1 MIRVMIVDDQRI
13 LLEGLLHLF
22 EKTGKIE
29 VVKILQL
36 SEVAEVAAQV
46 LQPDI
51 ILMDICMEGRTSGI
65 EVTRRIKKALP
76 RQKIIIMTG
85 FADVHFVEMAREA
98 GADSF
103 IYKES
108 SAADFV
114 DTMERTLKGEHLFP
128 DVKERTTFGLHHAR
142 LTKRELDILRLV
154 CRNKSFQE
162 IADTLHIS
170 R

>member
-65 EVTRRIKKALP
+65 EVTRRIKKSTSPAENHHHDRLRRRPLRGNGP
-76 RQKIIIMTG
+76 RGRRRQ
-85 FADVHFVEMAREA
+85 
-98 GADSF
+98 
-103 IYKES
+103 
-108 SAADFV
+108 
-114 DTMERTLKGEHLFP
+114 LHLQR
-128 DVKERTTFGLHHAR
+128 KQRRRLRGHHG
-142 LTKRELDILRLV
+142 T
-154 CRNKSFQE
+154 
-162 IADTLHIS
+162 HP
-170 R
+170 

>member
-114 DTMERTLKGEHLFP
+114 DTMERTLKGEHRKNEP
-128 DVKERTTFGLHHAR
+128 PSASIMPASPKENWTSSAWYAETNPTRKS
-142 LTKRELDILRLV
+142 LTPSTSPE
-154 CRNKSFQE
+154 
-162 IADTLHIS
+162 AP
-170 R
+170 

>member
-51 ILMDICMEGRTSGI
+51 ILMDI
-65 EVTRRIKKALP
+65 
-76 RQKIIIMTG
+76 
-85 FADVHFVEMAREA
+85 
-98 GADSF
+98 
-103 IYKES
+103 
-108 SAADFV
+108 
-114 DTMERTLKGEHLFP
+114 
-128 DVKERTTFGLHHAR
+128 
-142 LTKRELDILRLV
+142 
-154 CRNKSFQE
+154 
-162 IADTLHIS
+162 
-170 R
+170 

>member
-51 ILMDICMEGRTSGI
+51 ILMDICMEGRTSAA
-65 EVTRRIKKALP
+65 AL
-76 RQKIIIMTG
+76 K
-85 FADVHFVEMAREA
+85 
-98 GADSF
+98 S
-103 IYKES
+103 
-108 SAADFV
+108 
-114 DTMERTLKGEHLFP
+114 P
-128 DVKERTTFGLHHAR
+128 DVS
-142 LTKRELDILRLV
+142 KRRFPG
-154 CRNKSFQE
+154 RKS
-162 IADTLHIS
+162 S
-170 R
+170 S

>member
-51 ILMDICMEGRTSGI
+51 ILMISAW
-65 EVTRRIKKALP
+65 KAVP
-76 RQKIIIMTG
+76 
-85 FADVHFVEMAREA
+85 
-98 GADSF
+98 
-103 IYKES
+103 
-108 SAADFV
+108 AA
-114 DTMERTLKGEHLFP
+114 LKLP
-128 DVKERTTFGLHHAR
+128 DVS
-142 LTKRELDILRLV
+142 KRRFPG
-154 CRNKSFQE
+154 RKS
-162 IADTLHIS
+162 S
-170 R
+170 S